1 MWVAGHSVANG
12 QPHVEQLVGCTTVS
26 EQPQMTRDF
35 PPSDLFADR
44 TLANQFR
51 DDLLQLIGHTG
62 EHHTNVTAAAQNAAE
77 DHDPDQS
84 STWVRRVARM
94 LGPSLTDLALPS
106 ILRHAA
112 LPTAAPAAPVVPPS
126 EHQQWRLRAR
136 RLGHAASQPPLP
148 PIELRITVARL
159 YLDLLAAGVWQ
170 TDQSW
175 RGELNDLVQVLPP
188 TDEEYQ
194 NLPGPA
200 VDFANSLTAVC
211 VALLLQDAS
220 LSGTDEHDRIAR
232 TAWQQ
237 TRNWIAFA
245 DPNLVADY
253 LYQPNAEHARVAG
266 EAEITSLI
274 EFTTDAEDDP
284 DALLRMAFQ
293 NAEIPAT
300 RLDGAWVVDGDFR
313 NPRRFAARTATIAG
327 SPCVVLARNQTRST
341 TIVFDDHTVAI
352 AESAV
357 RRWRVYPLGP
367 ASTPLSLL
375 GGDDGLPTTRDQY
388 PLLPVPEQ
396 IRQMA
401 THAGVNTVLLAA
413 ALK

>member
-1 MWVAGHSVANG
+1 
-12 QPHVEQLVGCTTVS
+12 
-26 EQPQMTRDF
+26 MTRDF
-35 PPSDLFADR
+35 PPPDLFADR
-44 TLANQFR
+44 ILANQFH
-51 DDLLQLIGHTG
+51 DDLLRLIGHTA
-62 EHHTNVTAAAQNAAE
+62 EHHTNVISADQSATK
-77 DHDPDQS
+77 DHDPDRS
-84 STWVRRVARM
+84 STWVRSVARM
-94 LGPSLTDLALPS
+94 LGPSLTDLALPR

-112 LPTAAPAAPVVPPS
+112 LATAAPDTPVVPPS
-126 EHQQWRLRAR
+126 EYQQWRLRAR
-136 RLGHAASQPPLP
+136 RLCHAASDQPPP
-148 PIELRITVARL
+148 PIELRMTVARL
-159 YLDLLAAGVWQ
+159 YIDLLAAGVWQ

-175 RGELNDLVQVLPP
+175 RGELNELVQVLPP

-200 VDFANSLTAVC
+200 VDFANSLAAIC
-211 VALLLQDAS
+211 VTLLLQDAS

-232 TAWQQ
+232 TAWLR

-253 LYQPNAEHARVAG
+253 LYLPSAEHARVAG

-293 NAEIPAT
+293 NADIPAT

-327 SPCVVLARNQTRST
+327 PPCVVLARNKTRST
-341 TIVFDDHTVAI
+341 IIVFDDRTVAI

-357 RRWRVYPLGP
+357 RRWRVYQLGP

-396 IRQMA
+396 IQEMA
-401 THAGVNTVLLAA
+401 TNAGVNTVLLAA

>member
-1 MWVAGHSVANG
+1 
-12 QPHVEQLVGCTTVS
+12 
-26 EQPQMTRDF
+26 MTRDF
-35 PPSDLFADR
+35 PPSDLFTDR
-44 TLANQFR
+44 VLANQFH
-51 DDLLQLIGHTG
+51 DDLVRLISQTA
-62 EHHTNVTAAAQNAAE
+62 EHRTNSMAAGQSAAE
-77 DHDPDQS
+77 DQDPDRS
-84 STWVRRVARM
+84 STWVRSVARM
-94 LGPSLTDLALPS
+94 LGPSLTDLTLPS

-112 LPTAAPAAPVVPPS
+112 PATAAPTTPAVPPS

-136 RLGHAASQPPLP
+136 RLCHAASDQPPP
-148 PIELRITVARL
+148 PIELRMTVARL
-159 YLDLLAAGVWQ
+159 YIDLLAAGVWQ

-175 RGELNDLVQVLPP
+175 RGELSELVQVLPP

-194 NLPGPA
+194 DLPGLA
-200 VDFANSLTAVC
+200 VDFANSLAAVC

-232 TAWQQ
+232 TAWQR

-245 DPNLVADY
+245 DPRLVADY

-274 EFTTDAEDDP
+274 EFTIDAEDDP

-293 NAEIPAT
+293 NADIPAT
-300 RLDGAWVVDGDFR
+300 RLDGAWVVDGEFR

-327 SPCVVLARNQTRST
+327 SPCVVLARNKTRST
-341 TIVFDDHTVAI
+341 IIVFDDHTVAI

-367 ASTPLSLL
+367 ASTPLSSAQRSR
-375 GGDDGLPTTRDQY
+375 PTRCKHKRRYTRRRSQPGCAFSQGRR
-388 PLLPVPEQ
+388 PLD
-396 IRQMA
+396 
-401 THAGVNTVLLAA
+401 VLASPT
-413 ALK
+413 

>member
-1 MWVAGHSVANG
+1 M
-12 QPHVEQLVGCTTVS
+12 
-26 EQPQMTRDF
+26 
-35 PPSDLFADR
+35 
-44 TLANQFR
+44 
-51 DDLLQLIGHTG
+51 
-62 EHHTNVTAAAQNAAE
+62 
-77 DHDPDQS
+77 
-84 STWVRRVARM
+84 
-94 LGPSLTDLALPS
+94 
-106 ILRHAA
+106 
-112 LPTAAPAAPVVPPS
+112 
-126 EHQQWRLRAR
+126 
-136 RLGHAASQPPLP
+136 
-148 PIELRITVARL
+148 TVARL
-159 YLDLLAAGVWQ
+159 YVDLLAAGVWQ

-175 RGELNDLVQVLPP
+175 RSELSELAQVLPP
-188 TDEEYQ
+188 TDDEYQ
-194 NLPGPA
+194 DLPGPV

-232 TAWQQ
+232 TAWQR

-245 DPNLVADY
+245 DPHLVADY

-274 EFTTDAEDDP
+274 EFSTDAEDDP

-293 NAEIPAT
+293 NADIPAT

-327 SPCVVLARNQTRST
+327 SPCVVLARNKTRST
-341 TIVFDDHTVAI
+341 IIVFDDHTVAV

-357 RRWRVYPLGP
+357 RRWRVYLLGP

-375 GGDDGLPTTRDQY
+375 GGDDGLPTTREQH

-396 IRQMA
+396 IQEMA

>member
-1 MWVAGHSVANG
+1 
-12 QPHVEQLVGCTTVS
+12 
-26 EQPQMTRDF
+26 MTRDF
-35 PPSDLFADR
+35 PPSDLFTDR
-44 TLANQFR
+44 VLANQFH
-51 DDLLQLIGHTG
+51 DDLVRLISQTA
-62 EHHTNVTAAAQNAAE
+62 EHRTNSMAAGQSAAE
-77 DHDPDQS
+77 DQDPDRS
-84 STWVRRVARM
+84 STWVRSVARM
-94 LGPSLTDLALPS
+94 LGPSLTDLTLPS

-112 LPTAAPAAPVVPPS
+112 PATAAPTTPAVPPS

-136 RLGHAASQPPLP
+136 RLCHAASDQPPP
-148 PIELRITVARL
+148 PIELRMTVARL
-159 YLDLLAAGVWQ
+159 YIDLLAAGVWQ

-175 RGELNDLVQVLPP
+175 RGELSELVQVLPP

-194 NLPGPA
+194 DLPGLA
-200 VDFANSLTAVC
+200 VDFANSLAAVC

-232 TAWQQ
+232 TAWQR

-245 DPNLVADY
+245 DPRLVADY

-274 EFTTDAEDDP
+274 EFTIDAEDDP

-293 NAEIPAT
+293 NADIPAT
-300 RLDGAWVVDGDFR
+300 RLDGAWVVDGEFR

-327 SPCVVLARNQTRST
+327 SPCVVLARNKTRST
-341 TIVFDDHTVAI
+341 IIVFDDHTVAI

-375 GGDDGLPTTRDQY
+375 GGDDGLPTTREQH

-396 IRQMA
+396 ILEMA
-401 THAGVNTVLLAA
+401 TRAGVNTALLAA

>member
-1 MWVAGHSVANG
+1 
-12 QPHVEQLVGCTTVS
+12 
-26 EQPQMTRDF
+26 MTRDF
-35 PPSDLFADR
+35 PPSDLFTDR
-44 TLANQFR
+44 VLANQFH
-51 DDLLQLIGHTG
+51 DDLVRLISQTA
-62 EHHTNVTAAAQNAAE
+62 EHRTNSMAAGQSAAE
-77 DHDPDQS
+77 DQDPDRS
-84 STWVRRVARM
+84 STWVRSVARM
-94 LGPSLTDLALPS
+94 LGPSLTDLTLPS

-112 LPTAAPAAPVVPPS
+112 PATAAPTTPAVPPS

-136 RLGHAASQPPLP
+136 RLCHAASDQPPP
-148 PIELRITVARL
+148 PIELRMTVARL
-159 YLDLLAAGVWQ
+159 YIDLLAAGVWQ

-175 RGELNDLVQVLPP
+175 RGELSELVQVLPP

-194 NLPGPA
+194 DLPGLA
-200 VDFANSLTAVC
+200 VDFANSLAAVC

-232 TAWQQ
+232 TAWQR

-245 DPNLVADY
+245 DPRLVADY

-274 EFTTDAEDDP
+274 EFTIDAEDDP

-293 NAEIPAT
+293 NADIPAT
-300 RLDGAWVVDGDFR
+300 RLDGAWVVDGEFR

-327 SPCVVLARNQTRST
+327 SPCVVLARNKTRST
-341 TIVFDDHTVAI
+341 IIVFDDHTVAI

-396 IRQMA
+396 IQEMA
-401 THAGVNTVLLAA
+401 TRAGVNTVLLAA

>member
-1 MWVAGHSVANG
+1 
-12 QPHVEQLVGCTTVS
+12 
-26 EQPQMTRDF
+26 MTRDF

-44 TLANQFR
+44 ALANQFH
-51 DDLLQLIGHTG
+51 DDLLRLISQSA
-62 EHHTNVTAAAQNAAE
+62 EHHTNLIAAGQSAAE
-77 DHDPDQS
+77 DHDPDRS
-84 STWVRRVARM
+84 STWVHSVTRM
-94 LGPSLTDLALPS
+94 LGPSLTDLALPR

-112 LPTAAPAAPVVPPS
+112 PATAAPTAPAVPPS

-136 RLGHAASQPPLP
+136 RLCHAASGQPPP
-148 PIELRITVARL
+148 PIELRMTVARL
-159 YLDLLAAGVWQ
+159 YVDLLAAGVWQ

-175 RGELNDLVQVLPP
+175 RGELTELVQVLPP

-211 VALLLQDAS
+211 VALLLQDAT

-245 DPNLVADY
+245 DPDLVADY

-293 NAEIPAT
+293 NADIPAT
-300 RLDGAWVVDGDFR
+300 RLDGAWVVDGEFR

-327 SPCVVLARNQTRST
+327 SPCVVLARNKTRST
-341 TIVFDDHTVAI
+341 IIVFDDRTVAV

-375 GGDDGLPTTRDQY
+375 GGDDGLPTTREQH

-396 IRQMA
+396 IREMA
-401 THAGVNTVLLAA
+401 TRAGVNTVLLAA